1 MNANLSKVGKIL
13 QKCRHLSLL
22 AMPIAAIALFKTK
35 KAPGEK
41 TENQIG
47 KATNFVKNNAGK
59 LTFLAWLPTVVEEGL
74 ATFKGNKAAK
84 QLLDSDLAK
93 KVAKTNALGF
103 STYLLSAVLS
113 SVGIY
118 AAKKVKDKI
127 AAPKEIKQ

>member
-1 MNANLSKVGKIL
+1 
-13 QKCRHLSLL
+13 
-22 AMPIAAIALFKTK
+22 MPIAAIALFKTK